1 MTREEA
7 KQAVEVLKAFA
18 DGKKIEASNKGENDW
33 FIPFTSLHTS
43 DVDFDFIKFDYRIA
57 KEPQY
62 RPFETAEECW
72 CEMLKHKPF
81 GWVRRKTTLDMYN
94 IWVVDSENDGICLN
108 PEEIIGFGEMIKY
121 YTFADGEPFGV
132 KIE

>member
-7 KQAVEVLKAFA
+7 RQAAEVLKAFA
-18 DGKKIEASNKGENDW
+18 DGKEIEISGKYKDNWNLIDCKRDNIH
-33 FIPFTSLHTS
+33 F
-43 DVDFDFIKFDYRIA
+43 DFDYYDYRA
-57 KEPQY
+57 VKEPQY

-72 CEMLKHKPF
+72 NEMLKHQPF

-94 IWVVDSENDGICLN
+94 IWVVDSESDGICLN
-108 PEEIIGFGEMIKY
+108 PEEIIGFGKIIEY
-121 YTFADGEPFGV
+121 YTFADSEPFGI

>member
-18 DGKKIEASNKGENDW
+18 DGKKIEFCNKVGVDYWKVNDNA
-33 FIPFTSLHTS
+33 
-43 DVDFDFIKFDYRIA
+43 DYINFNFCRYNYRVA

-62 RPFETAEECW
+62 RPFESGSECW
-72 CEMLKHKPF
+72 DELFNHKPF
-81 GWVRRKTTLDMYN
+81 AKIIRKDSGERFN
-94 IWVVDSENDGICLN
+94 ILRDNIIDEILKLN
-108 PEEIIGFGEMIKY
+108 GAFIKF
-121 YTFADGEPFGV
+121 TFADGEPFGI